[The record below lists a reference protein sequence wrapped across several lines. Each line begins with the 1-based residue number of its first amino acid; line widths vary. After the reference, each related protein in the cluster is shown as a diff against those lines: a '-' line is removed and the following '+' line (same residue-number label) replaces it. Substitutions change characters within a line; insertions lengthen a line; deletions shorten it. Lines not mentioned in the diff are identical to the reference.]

1 MEKRTRNLIFFG
13 LFDLFRVVSRILDL
27 GVSIVMEVAQNGRFT
42 MVYNGKSQSKIRVM
56 TGGTPMT
63 IL

>member
-27 GVSIVMEVAQNGRFT
+27 GVSIVMEVAQNGRLT